1 MIGLL
6 FDVRPPTSPESTVGL
21 VLLAMVI
28 GAFALAL
35 LLGFVALL
43 KLIKKRRAKL
53 MISAAPQSHTPYN
66 QP

>member
-21 VLLAMVI
+21 VLLAIVI
-28 GAFALAL
+28 AAFAVAL
-35 LLGFVALL
+35 LLGFVVLL